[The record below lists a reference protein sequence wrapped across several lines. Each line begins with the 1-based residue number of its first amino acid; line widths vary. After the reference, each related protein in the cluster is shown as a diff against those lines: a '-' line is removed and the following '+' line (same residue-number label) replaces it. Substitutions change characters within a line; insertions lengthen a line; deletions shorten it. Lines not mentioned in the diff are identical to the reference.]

1 MRNIPIEFIISNDEL
16 KDKTAEQ
23 IEESLLQT
31 IRTEIAIALSAQ
43 LNDDGFIDITPDS
56 KGYLV
61 QCNLT
66 LGSQKEFY
74 DAVADV
80 AVNLN
85 SYLLN
90 TKDIPTILSPLYKL
104 MGEDVES
111 VDAVEEPVSYE
122 PDDINQTAISS
133 VRDYYTEDVI
143 DALRSATLT
152 QIPEPSYDGI
162 KVLIKTRSRENI
174 DSMIS
179 IAERQGY
186 IEFNVREG
194 ERFGCSNIVFKD
206 LVTQVLIEK
215 ENEINSGTIVN
226 D

>member
-1 MRNIPIEFIISNDEL
+1 MKNIPIEFIISNDEL

-61 QCNLT
+61 QCNLV

-80 AVNLN
+80 ASHIRL
-85 SYLLN
+85 YLWSSE
-90 TKDIPTILSPLYKL
+90 IPKVLAPLYKL

-111 VDAVEEPVSYE
+111 VNVVEEPTTEEQS
-122 PDDINQTAISS
+122 NQNNETNLIIG
-133 VRDYYTEDVI
+133 VDY
-143 DALRSATLT
+143 
-152 QIPEPSYDGI
+152 G
-162 KVLIKTRSRENI
+162 RE
-174 DSMIS
+174 
-179 IAERQGY
+179 
-186 IEFNVREG
+186 
-194 ERFGCSNIVFKD
+194 
-206 LVTQVLIEK
+206 
-215 ENEINSGTIVN
+215 
-226 D
+226 

>member
-1 MRNIPIEFIISNDEL
+1 MRNIPIELIISNDEL

-31 IRTEIAIALSAQ
+31 IRTEIAIALSEQ

-61 QCNLT
+61 QCNLV

-80 AVNLN
+80 AVNI
-85 SYLLN
+85 S
-90 TKDIPTILSPLYKL
+90 TKLGVSQILSPLYKL
-104 MGEDVES
+104 MGEDVEHID
-111 VDAVEEPVSYE
+111 VVEEPDLHV
-122 PDDINQTAISS
+122 PDDINHTAIS
-133 VRDYYTEDVI
+133 VE
-143 DALRSATLT
+143 
-152 QIPEPSYDGI
+152 I
-162 KVLIKTRSRENI
+162 KDLLKTRSQENI

-186 IEFNVREG
+186 IEFNVRGG

-215 ENEINSGTIVN
+215 ENEINAGTVVN